1 MASLFNRLIMGRTKL
16 KSVENTP
23 QPIVGGLSTNYFTS
37 DIMNYYRFG
46 SYDNTFP
53 NISRIAE
60 AFAEVLPYAVGSDGQ
75 KLATQPQVI
84 SALYNPNKQ
93 MSGVEFFET
102 LIVLSLVFPKVYVL
116 CWHNKGGKAI
126 AGGDITADNICG
138 FTFLESPKVEVDK
151 RTGFK
156 TYTTRALGQESVY
169 NENEV
174 LEISLNVNPYS
185 VLDGYSPSIS
195 AKKWANVDDYIAD
208 YQGGFFKNGAVPA
221 GQFIITAGSVEEFND
236 IVKEMQV
243 HHRGAGANNNVQY
256 IHRPL
261 GISGNPVEAQIEWKP
276 LPQPN
281 NQLSLQELFDQAN
294 KKIDMAF
301 GVPQEVKG
309 YVSNSNYASVEVAD
323 YIFARRVVYPKLVK
337 IWSKFTHEL
346 NRITGG
352 LGFAIS
358 FDYELPVLQEARKA
372 QVDNFVKLL
381 DKGYTSESIVKA
393 LQLPKSFNLLAL
405 PEENKQEE
413 DRQDVEAL
421 NNKEDADQLIT
432 SQKSVEV
439 SKKKLVKANSK
450 IEKAVE
456 DYTEKQIKTA
466 VDRNLFDIVKESAIL
481 KGLLFGAIVEILEDN
496 GKAQYDK
503 GSKEIEDKG
512 YNVDNLIGFY
522 VPEETKRAYDEYL
535 EQVCLSY
542 SEETNRAINQ
552 VLERAEFEGWG
563 KEEIRQALNDLV
575 ELEHWRVERL
585 ARTETHRAEQMANLT
600 AMRELSQQSGAVI
613 WKVWNINPLTPNPCE
628 ECIALNGKKLPL
640 GDSFG
645 EFPAGAGEVADAHPN
660 CSCYLTFEIEDN
672 EPVVKVVCPN
682 CKRHLFESQRGNCK
696 GIKCQGCKKHFD
708 FEIKNGVVKAVEV
721 GKVK

>member
-1 MASLFNRLIMGRTKL
+1 MGRTKL
-16 KSVENTP
+16 KSVENEQTP
-23 QPIVGGLSTNYFTS
+23 QPVVGGFSTNYFTS

-60 AFAEVLPYAVGSDGQ
+60 AFAEVLPYAVGSDGLRLE
-75 KLATQPQVI
+75 KQPQVI

-102 LIVLSLVFPKVYVL
+102 LAVLSLVFPKVYVL
-116 CWHNKGGKAI
+116 CWRNKGGKAI
-126 AGGDITADNICG
+126 AGGDITADNLCG
-138 FTFLESPKVEVDK
+138 FTFLENPKVEYDK
-151 RTGFK
+151 RTGLK
-156 TYTTRALGQESVY
+156 TYTTRALGQESTWT
-169 NENEV
+169 ENEV
-174 LEISLNVNPYS
+174 LEFSLNVNPYS
-185 VLDGYSPSIS
+185 LLDGYSPSMS

-221 GQFIITAGSVEEFND
+221 GQFIITTNTVEEFKE
-236 IVKEMQV
+236 IVKDMET
-243 HHRGAGANNNVQY
+243 HHRGASANNNVQY
-256 IHRPL
+256 VHRPV
-261 GISGNPVEAQIEWKP
+261 GVTGQPINAQIEWVP
-276 LPQPN
+276 FQQAN
-281 NQLSLQELFDQAN
+281 NQLSLQDLFNQAN

-337 IWSKFTHEL
+337 MWSKFTHEL

-372 QVDNFVKLL
+372 QVDNLLKVL
-381 DKGYTSESIVKA
+381 DKGFTLESAVEA
-393 LQLPKSFNLLAL
+393 LQLPKSFLKLEM
-405 PEENKQEE
+405 PDQPKEEET
-413 DRQDVEAL
+413 RQDVEPL
-421 NNKEDADQLIT
+421 NNKEDADQVET
-432 SQKSVEV
+432 STKSVEV

-456 DYTEKQIKTA
+456 DYTEKQIKSAEERT
-466 VDRNLFDIVKESAIL
+466 LFDIVKESAIL
-481 KGLLFGAIVEILEDN
+481 KGLLLGAIVELLEED
-496 GKAQYDK
+496 GKKQYDK
-503 GSKEIEDKG
+503 GSKEVADKG
-512 YNVDNLIGFY
+512 YNTDNLIGFY
-522 VPEETKRAYDEYL
+522 VPEETKKAYDEYL
-535 EQVCLSY
+535 EKVCLSY

-563 KEEIRQALNDLV
+563 KEEIKQALNDLV

-585 ARTETHRAEQMANLT
+585 ARTETHRAEQMARLT
-600 AMRELSQQSGAVI
+600 AMRELAQQTGAVI

-628 ECIALNGKKLPL
+628 QCLALDGQRLPL

-660 CSCYLTFEIEDN
+660 CSCYLTFEIEEN
-672 EPVVKVVCPN
+672 SPVVKVVCPS
-682 CKRHLFESQRGNCK
+682 CKRHLFESSNGNCK

-708 FEIKNGVVKAVEV
+708 FEIKGGVVKAVEV